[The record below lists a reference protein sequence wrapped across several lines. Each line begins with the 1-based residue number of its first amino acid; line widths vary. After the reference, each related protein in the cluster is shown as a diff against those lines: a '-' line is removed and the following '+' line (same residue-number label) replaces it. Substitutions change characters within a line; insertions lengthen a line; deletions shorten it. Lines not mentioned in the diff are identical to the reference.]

1 MSALHDFPGG
11 LKLEGHKQRS
21 NQTPIRTLP
30 LTHELILPLNQ
41 HIGAA
46 AEPCV
51 AVGDQVE
58 AGQVLACA
66 IGAISANVHAPAAG
80 VVRAIEARP
89 IAHVSG
95 LTAPSIV
102 LDVKPAAVQEGLL
115 EPIIDWPRQDPAL
128 LRERIAHAGI
138 VGMGGAGFPTAAKL
152 NTGARR
158 IHTLILNGAECEPY
172 ITCDDRLM
180 REQAPAIVQGA
191 LIMAHLLH
199 VKTVLF
205 GVEDNKPE
213 AIAALNE
220 ACDALRP
227 RLAEWN
233 LAELEVRVATVP
245 TRYPAG
251 GEKQLIYTLTGHEV
265 PSRGLPADLGV
276 VCHNMGTAYAVDEAI
291 LKGRPLLDR
300 VVTVTGEGVA
310 QPGNV
315 RVALGTPI
323 REVLKACGHVAE
335 QTREVLV
342 GGPMMGFELLDLDA
356 PVSKTL
362 NCLLVVGEDEL
373 PERLNQQ
380 ACIRCGDCAKVC
392 PVSLLPQQL
401 YWHARAKD
409 FDRTEEY
416 NLFDCIECGC
426 CAWVCPSNI
435 PLVQYYR
442 FAKNQVWTQER
453 EREKSEHARLRHEF
467 REARLERIKRERE
480 EKLAQQRAKVEGKDA
495 TAEAAKKKAIQEA
508 IERSKQKKAVLGV
521 APKNM
526 DNLTE
531 DQLRQIAEADQRR
544 AHKKPAARVASD
556 TAAAPTS
563 SASSDLPE
571 P

>member
-11 LKLEGHKQRS
+11 LKLEGHKHRS
-21 NQTPIRTLP
+21 NQTPIRNLP
-30 LTHELILPLNQ
+30 LVRELVLPLNQ

-51 AVGDQVE
+51 AVGETVQ
-58 AGQVLACA
+58 AGQIIASA
-66 IGAISANVHAPAAG
+66 IGAISANVHAPATG
-80 VVRAIEARP
+80 VVHAIEPRP

-102 LDVKPAAVQEGLL
+102 LQLNSDTHANAFYAPIDDWHQA
-115 EPIIDWPRQDPAL
+115 EPTA

-152 NTGARR
+152 NVGDRA

-180 REQAPAIVQGA
+180 REEAPAIVQGA
-191 LIMAHLLH
+191 LIMAHLLQ
-199 VKTVLF
+199 VSTVLF

-213 AIAALNE
+213 AIAALKA
-220 ACDALRP
+220 ACDAQQTHLAKRGQSDLTLR
-227 RLAEWN
+227 
-233 LAELEVRVATVP
+233 VQTVP

-251 GEKQLIYTLTGHEV
+251 GEKQLIYTLTGEEV
-265 PSRGLPADLGV
+265 PSRGLPANLGV

-300 VVTVTGEGVA
+300 IVTVTGEGVRE
-310 QPGNV
+310 PGNV
-315 RVALGTPI
+315 RVAIGTPI
-323 REVLKACGHVAE
+323 REVLQACGYSPE

-356 PVSKTL
+356 PISKTL
-362 NCLLVVGEDEL
+362 NCLLVVGHDEL
-373 PERLNQQ
+373 PERLQQQ

-392 PVSLLPQQL
+392 PVNLLPQQL

-453 EREKSEHARLRHEF
+453 EREKSDHARLRHEF
-467 REARLERIKRERE
+467 REARIERIKRERE

-495 TAEAAKKKAIQEA
+495 TADAAKKKAIQEA
-508 IERSKQKKAVLGV
+508 IERSKQKKAALGL
-521 APKNM
+521 APKNT

-531 DQLRQIAEADQRR
+531 EQLRQIAEADQRR
-544 AHKKPAARVASD
+544 AQKRPAAALTPS
-556 TAAAPTS
+556 
-563 SASSDLPE
+563 SSDSPE
-571 P
+571 S

>member
-11 LKLEGHKQRS
+11 LELEGHKQRS
-21 NQTPIRTLP
+21 NQTSIRTLP
-30 LTHELILPLNQ
+30 LAQELILPLNQ

-51 AVGDQVE
+51 SVGERVQ
-58 AGQVLACA
+58 AGQILACA
-66 IGAISANVHAPAAG
+66 IGAISANIHAPATG
-80 VVRAIEARP
+80 VIRAIEPRA

-102 LDVKPAAVQEGLL
+102 LEVDDYANDTAPLA
-115 EPIIDWPRQDPAL
+115 PITNWHTQDPQV
-128 LRERIAHAGI
+128 LRERIAQAGI

-152 NTGARR
+152 NTGKRG

-180 REQAPAIVQGA
+180 REQAPAIVHGA
-191 LIMAHLLH
+191 LIMAHLLK

-213 AIAALNE
+213 AIAALTA
-220 ACDALRP
+220 ACEVLRP
-227 RLAEWN
+227 QLPIWG
-233 LAELEVRVATVP
+233 LSDLDVRVTTVP

-251 GEKQLIYTLTGHEV
+251 GEKQLIYTLTGEEV
-265 PSRGLPADLGV
+265 PSRGLPAALGV

-291 LKGRPLLDR
+291 TQGRPLIDR
-300 VVTVTGEGVA
+300 VVTVTGEGVS

-315 RVALGTPI
+315 RVAIGTPI
-323 REVLKACGHVAE
+323 REVLKACGYAPE
-335 QTREVLV
+335 QTQEVLV
-342 GGPMMGFELLDLDA
+342 GGPMMGFELRDFDA
-356 PVSKTL
+356 PISKTL
-362 NCLLVVGEDEL
+362 NCLLVVGHDEMSA
-373 PERLNQQ
+373 RGAQK

-392 PVSLLPQQL
+392 PVNLLPQQL

-442 FAKNQVWTQER
+442 FAKSQVWTQER

-508 IERSKQKKAVLGV
+508 IERSKQKKAALGV
-521 APKNM
+521 APKNTE
-526 DNLTE
+526 NLTE
-531 DQLRQIAEADQRR
+531 EQLRQIAEADQRR
-544 AHKKPAARVASD
+544 AQQLRQQKSAATETT
-556 TAAAPTS
+556 TAES
-563 SASSDLPE
+563 
-571 P
+571 

>member
-11 LKLEGHKQRS
+11 LKLDGHKQRS

-30 LTHELILPLNQ
+30 LAHELVLPLNQ
-41 HIGAA
+41 HIGAT

-51 AVGDQVE
+51 AVGDRVQ
-58 AGQVLACA
+58 AGQMVACA
-66 IGAISANVHAPAAG
+66 LGAISANVHAPAAG
-80 VVRAIEARP
+80 VVRAIEPRP
-89 IAHVSG
+89 IAHASG

-102 LDVKPAAVQEGLL
+102 LEVDAQASHEVLL
-115 EPIIDWPRQDPAL
+115 QPIDNWHAQDPAL
-128 LRERIAHAGI
+128 LREHIAQAGI

-152 NTGARR
+152 NTGARS

-191 LIMAHLLH
+191 LIMAHLLE

-213 AIAALNE
+213 AITALTE

-233 LAELEVRVATVP
+233 LSELDLRVATVP

-251 GEKQLIYTLTGHEV
+251 GEKQLIFTLTGNEV

-300 VVTVTGEGVA
+300 VVTVTGEGVQ

-315 RVALGTPI
+315 RVAIGTPI
-323 REVLKACGHVAE
+323 RDVLKACGHAPE

-356 PVSKTL
+356 PISKIL
-362 NCLLVVGEDEL
+362 NCLLVVGPDEL
-373 PERLNQQ
+373 PERLNPQ

-495 TAEAAKKKAIQEA
+495 AAEAAKKKAIQEA
-508 IERSKQKKAVLGV
+508 IERSKQKKAALGV
-521 APKNM
+521 APKNT

-544 AHKKPAARVASD
+544 AQKKPAESL
-556 TAAAPTS
+556 TAPAATPTS
-563 SASSDLPE
+563 TASTDSPE
-571 P
+571 T